1 MGGAAGGNRNVLN
14 LETGADG
21 QRDWS
26 HGLFSCSE
34 DCRLCMSTILSN
46 RLIIWLSLFSGRFP
60 RYLLCL
66 RGLFHK
72 QTAPGTFAESRHSA
86 SGWG

>member
-1 MGGAAGGNRNVLN
+1 MGAAGGNRNALN
-14 LETGADG
+14 LEVGEDG

-26 HGLFSCSE
+26 HGLFSCTE
-34 DCRLCMSTILSN
+34 DRRLCMSTIYFN
-46 RLIIWLSLFSGRFP
+46 RLIIWLSPFSGRFP

-72 QTAPGTFAESRHSA
+72 QAAPRTFAESWHSA
-86 SGWG
+86 SRWG